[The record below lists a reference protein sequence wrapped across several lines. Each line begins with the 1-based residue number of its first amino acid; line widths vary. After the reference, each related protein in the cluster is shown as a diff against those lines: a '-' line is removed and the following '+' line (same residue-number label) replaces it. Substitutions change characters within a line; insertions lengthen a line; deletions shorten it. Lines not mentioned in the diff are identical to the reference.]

1 MSSEAEAGRGR
12 LWPIEHSGSDSARG
26 EGGCTNML
34 YAYAA
39 KDNGVNG
46 SACREGEPAPPTHPH
61 AHLVDEDVVAIQ
73 LEAVLVVDHGWLD
86 REKTP
91 DDEVLPEEGGRRGGG
106 GGDTCQGGGEGKSR
120 ATCDASR
127 GGCEGEGGHN

>member
-1 MSSEAEAGRGR
+1 
-12 LWPIEHSGSDSARG
+12 
-26 EGGCTNML
+26 ML

-91 DDEVLPEEGGRRGGG
+91 DDEVLQEE
-106 GGDTCQGGGEGKSR
+106 GGGEGGASKGGGGR
-120 ATCDASR
+120 ASQGPHAMLV
-127 GGCEGEGGHN
+127 GGDVRERVVIVSDVKGPYSQVRHLPRFPSSPCQGGVPAALEP